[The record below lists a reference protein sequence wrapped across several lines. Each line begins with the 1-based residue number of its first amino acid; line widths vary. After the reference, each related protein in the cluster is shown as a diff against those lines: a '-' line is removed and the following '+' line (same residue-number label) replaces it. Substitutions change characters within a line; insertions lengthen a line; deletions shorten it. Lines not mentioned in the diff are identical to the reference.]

1 MYHNVMYKKFNSIF
15 LLIIFSL
22 ISFIFLIIY
31 GYYGMFISIAF
42 GSIILIAMDKKGMID
57 FEWMVKRG

>member
-57 FEWMVKRG
+57 FE